1 MSERYGIGTVPIREA
16 LNRLSS
22 EGLVERRSHRGFC
35 VAPISLA
42 DLGEL
47 VQTRIWLET
56 LALRES
62 IRNADEAF
70 EDALVVSFHRLAR
83 TQRLLPD
90 ATGSELPG
98 RNLSEEWERLHKDF
112 HLLLLDRCGSSLLL
126 GFCSNLMDQAV
137 RYRNLSMNTNPSR
150 QRREGA
156 AAEHKEI
163 LDAVL
168 DRDAD
173 RACELL
179 ADHYRGDRIQGHW
192 VANVGIA
199 RSAQHSDGNPRQG
212 KHTAEDKDHDGHDQR
227 YHADQQ
233 RPRSLFVAFR
243 TAPSPQR
250 INQAGQQRSQQKR
263 SSNPGG
269 DACAAQRDK
278 PLLNHLLN

>member
-1 MSERYGIGTVPIREA
+1 MAVTSEARSLSEEAHDRIRRDILNGALFPDERLQIEAVSERYGIGAVPIREA

-62 IRNADEAF
+62 IGNADEAF
-70 EDALVVSFHRLAR
+70 EDELVVSFHRLAR

-90 ATGSELPG
+90 ASGSKLPG
-98 RNLSEEWERLHKDF
+98 SNLSEEWERLHKDF

-173 RACELL
+173 RACALL
-179 ADHYRGDRIQGHW
+179 QDHYRITLDGLKTVFPSESQG
-192 VANVGIA
+192 AA
-199 RSAQHSDGNPRQG
+199 RTQSRG
-212 KHTAEDKDHDGHDQR
+212 K
-227 YHADQQ
+227 
-233 RPRSLFVAFR
+233 R
-243 TAPSPQR
+243 T
-250 INQAGQQRSQQKR
+250 G
-263 SSNPGG
+263 
-269 DACAAQRDK
+269 
-278 PLLNHLLN
+278 